1 MPVKRRRAPTN
12 PIESANRKTD
22 EDFIKDHLQQPS
34 ADWASWTHPATQKVY
49 TLALK
54 SPAKMSVAEMQAC
67 FDMVEYTSG
76 ADYRA
81 SSWGWKPAAKIK
93 EMRSPELRYVLVK
106 EGDSQRL
113 CGFTSLMPTFE
124 EGEAVVY
131 CYEIHL
137 LEELRGTG
145 MGRKLMDYLVA
156 VAESIP
162 SVEKVMLTCFVANK
176 AARGF
181 YEKLGFERDATS
193 PVERTLRFGK
203 VFVPDYVIM
212 SRKIQR
218 REGGQ
223 VDSKDGGGEV
233 EAEVVDGVKK
243 SKRNDS

>member
-22 EDFIKDHLQQPS
+22 EDFVRDHLQRPS
-34 ADWASWTHPATQKVY
+34 ADWTSWKHPATKKAY

-54 SPAKMSVAEMQAC
+54 SPAKMSVDEMQAC
-67 FDMVEYTSG
+67 FDLVEYTSG

-106 EGDSQRL
+106 ESDGERL

-162 SVEKVMLTCFVANK
+162 IVEKVMLTCFVANK

-181 YEKLGFERDATS
+181 YEKLRFERDATS
-193 PVERTLRFGK
+193 PVERKLRFGK

-223 VDSKDGGGEV
+223 VDSKDGGGDV
-233 EAEVVDGVKK
+233 EAEVDGVKK

>member
-22 EDFIKDHLQQPS
+22 EDFVRDHLQQPS
-34 ADWASWTHPATQKVY
+34 ADWTSWTHPATKKAY

-54 SPAKMSVAEMQAC
+54 SPAKMSVDEMQAC
-67 FDMVEYTSG
+67 FDLVEHTSG

-106 EGDSQRL
+106 EAKGEGDSERL

-124 EGEAVVY
+124 EGEPVVY

-145 MGRKLMDYLVA
+145 MGRRLMDYLVA

-162 SVEKVMLTCFVANK
+162 IVEKVMLTCFVANV

-181 YEKLGFERDATS
+181 YEKLGFDKDATS
-193 PVERTLRFGK
+193 PVERKLRFGK

-212 SRKIQR
+212 SRKIHR
-218 REGGQ
+218 REGEQ
-223 VDSKDGGGEV
+223 VDSKDGV
-233 EAEVVDGVKK
+233 EAEVDGVKK